1 MADGG
6 EVKIKITGDDSQFK
20 KTVNNLEST
29 ASKGLK
35 KVSSSAA
42 QVAGSIKNISAS
54 TETVVSSAN
63 KAKNAIQSFN
73 RGWQDIK
80 QVPNVLKNVGGNL
93 KNNVVNGLTNAKL
106 QTSLF
111 AASLKTLG
119 QQKLTGLVD
128 SVKQF
133 KTTITEGKSGL
144 SGFTAG
150 LKNIGKISVAEAVNG
165 IKSLVQHSKE
175 FAKTKIDGVVGS
187 FKQLPSLFK
196 NGLSG
201 SSSLLSGIKKVAGV
215 SLKGLH
221 TGILKIGS
229 LAKSAAGTITGALGG
244 AIKSIAKGLTVAMAA
259 GATAVTALVSKS
271 VSAYS
276 DYEQF
281 VGGVETLFKDNA
293 KTVQNYANVAYRT
306 AGLSANQ
313 YMDTVT
319 SFSASLIQ
327 SLGGDTAKA
336 ASMADM
342 AIIDMSDN
350 CNKMG
355 TDMQS
360 IQWAYQGFAKQNYTM
375 LDNLKLGY
383 GGTKEEMQRLLSDA
397 EKLTGKKF
405 DLSSFADIVEAIHAI
420 QENMDITGTTAQEA
434 EHTIQGSAASMKA
447 AWQNML
453 VALITGGGDFDRCI
467 DALVKSALTFGK
479 NIMPAVESALQGV
492 AKLIEGLAPV
502 LSQIV
507 TKIAKY
513 APKMIDVGVKLI
525 QSFLNGISKNS
536 SKIASAAAKICTA
549 LIRGLREII
558 PQITAIAG
566 QIISAF
572 ANELGKAIPILTP
585 ITSIVSLIGDNLNSL
600 IPIVV
605 AAASSFATFQI
616 ITTVTTAVQS
626 LITKFQA
633 IQAVLTAYS
642 TAAAASTIT
651 LKPLGVI
658 IGVITGKISLAAA
671 AQAAWNAIM
680 SANPIMLIITALA
693 ALAVGIGVYVA
704 ATNKASDAELEHQK
718 QVEASIERTNEL
730 KDSMESQ
737 KESYANSIQSTEEST
752 AAKLSEMERTQEL
765 ANELMTLADSE
776 GNVAEKNRERVD
788 FILGELNGAYGTEY
802 ALIDGQI
809 QKYSELVD
817 SINKVI
823 EAEKAKALVSSYSSQ
838 LQEAYKNEAEA
849 ASGAKEA
856 TKELSGQ
863 YAEREAIIQEFFASG
878 SRWNNT
884 MYDEKTAAE
893 YLSTAHGN
901 LAKRYQEVDQA
912 IKNNEEVIRY
922 HAETEREV
930 SDKEAQFSEASAQ
943 LKIGNYE
950 KITQQASLSAEQ
962 RAAIASGEGAKI
974 KEAIQ
979 ANNEEIK
986 MLEEA
991 RNTTSDE
998 SIRNY
1003 ISKQIETLT
1012 TNGEILK
1019 QAFEELGKG
1028 SDESLASG
1036 IESGGNAK
1044 NAAENKVNEVKQGF
1058 STASDT
1064 AQFGTA
1070 ATNNFSQ
1077 GILSGNVSG
1086 AAQQK
1091 GNEAKQGFKT
1101 AENTTDIGQTVGT
1114 NFASGI
1120 EAGGSAAPAAA
1131 SNIAQETVSAFEPI
1145 NTIPESVS
1153 TSMSE
1158 VVSATSD
1165 NMSQL
1170 PTIAD
1175 EKINAVKTSFDNGFA
1190 QIKTATSSAMSE
1202 VKTIISSTDLSGVG
1216 ANVVQGLINGMNS
1229 KLGEVRAVAAA
1240 IAAAVAAASKAKLD
1254 IHSPSRVFAEIG
1266 KNVMLGLVNGLE
1278 DNQYKAWY
1286 AMYNAS
1292 EKLLDSERFYLKEKQ
1307 RLEDEAFDKEYQ
1319 EKLDN
1324 AKDSEEIE
1332 KIKQEYTAKAE
1343 EDGRDKYLEI
1353 LKESSEEERRIY
1365 DDNLKAAEDSYKNIL
1380 EKQKNFADK
1389 LAKQNDNLLYG
1400 TVTDSMNGFEF
1411 ERSGIT
1417 TTKQLKAYT
1426 ASWKEYSE
1434 LLDKIRNIDGLPKEV
1449 FEIFKDL
1456 NQKEG
1461 YGIAQDILKMNAN
1474 GTLNEWIDAYTAATK
1489 AQADVSNNVF
1499 KDEAAELANA
1509 LYDEFGEIPEEFM
1522 DFGTESA
1529 DNFGKGFLNQ
1539 IKTVIAGIKAN
1550 VLANISSLMPTLALA
1565 GAGGNTSNTYN
1576 ASYYIQPSAGEST
1589 QAQLLAIR
1597 SQEKI
1602 NKYRMG

>member
-20 KTVNNLEST
+20 SVISGLENITGKGAKALASGFVKATGAAVAGLGTITAASINVGKSFESGMSTVAAISGASGKELLALSEKAKEMGATTKFSASEAAGAMEYMAMAGWKSEQMINGIEGVMKLAAASGEDLATTSDIVTDALT
-29 ASKGLK
+29 AFGMKAEDSGRFADVLAAASSNANTN
-35 KVSSSAA
+35 VSMMGETFKYVAP
-42 QVAGSIKNISAS
+42 VAGSLGYSCEDVAVGIGLMANAGIKGSQAGTALRS
-54 TETVVSSAN
+54 TLSRLTNPTKESQMAMDKLGLSITNSDGTM
-63 KAKNAIQSFN
+63 KSFN
-73 RGWQDIK
+73 E
-80 QVPNVLKNVGGNL
+80 VM
-93 KNNVVNGLTNAKL
+93 
-106 QTSLF
+106 
-111 AASLKTLG
+111 
-119 QQKLTGLVD
+119 VD
-128 SVKQF
+128 MRKGF
-133 KTTITEGKSGL
+133 SGL
-144 SGFTAG
+144 SAEEKASTAAMLGGQEAMSG
-150 LKNIGKISVAEAVNG
+150 LLAIANASEDDFNKLTEAIANSNG
-165 IKSLVQHSKE
+165 EVERMANTNLDNLEGDITILKSSLEGLGIEIYEGVQEPLREAAKE
-175 FAKTKIDGVVGS
+175 ATNMVGDLTKA
-187 FKQLPSLFK
+187 FK
-196 NGLSG
+196 NGG
-201 SSSLLSGIKKVAGV
+201 
-215 SLKGLH
+215 
-221 TGILKIGS
+221 
-229 LAKSAAGTITGALGG
+229 
-244 AIKSIAKGLTVAMAA
+244 
-259 GATAVTALVSKS
+259 
-271 VSAYS
+271 
-276 DYEQF
+276 
-281 VGGVETLFKDNA
+281 
-293 KTVQNYANVAYRT
+293 
-306 AGLSANQ
+306 
-313 YMDTVT
+313 
-319 SFSASLIQ
+319 FS
-327 SLGGDTAKA
+327 
-336 ASMADM
+336 
-342 AIIDMSDN
+342 
-350 CNKMG
+350 
-355 TDMQS
+355 
-360 IQWAYQGFAKQNYTM
+360 
-375 LDNLKLGY
+375 
-383 GGTKEEMQRLLSDA
+383 
-397 EKLTGKKF
+397 
-405 DLSSFADIVEAIHAI
+405 
-420 QENMDITGTTAQEA
+420 
-434 EHTIQGSAASMKA
+434 
-447 AWQNML
+447 
-453 VALITGGGDFDRCI
+453 
-467 DALVKSALTFGK
+467 
-479 NIMPAVESALQGV
+479 
-492 AKLIEGLAPV
+492 GLASEIGNV

-513 APKMIDVGVKLI
+513 TPKMIDAGVKLI

-549 LIRGLREII
+549 LIRGLSEII

-626 LITKFQA
+626 LIAKFQA
-633 IQAVLTAYS
+633 IQTVLTAYS
-642 TAAAASTIT
+642 TAMAASTT
-651 LKPLGVI
+651 MMSASNVASVLLVQTMKPLEVI

-788 FILGELNGAYGTEY
+788 FILGELNSAYGTEY

-1064 AQFGTA
+1064 TQFGTA

-1101 AENTTDIGQTVGT
+1101 AENTTDIGQTAGT
-1114 NFASGI
+1114 NFASGV

-1229 KLGEVRAVAAA
+1229 KLGEVRAVAAE
-1240 IAAAVAAASKAKLD
+1240 IAKTVAEASKAKLD

-1343 EDGRDKYLEI
+1343 EEGRDKYLEI

-1380 EKQKNFADK
+1380 ERQKNFADK
-1389 LAKQNDNLLYG
+1389 LAKQNDHLLYG

-1417 TTKQLKAYT
+1417 TTKQLKAYA

-1434 LLDKIRNIDGLPKEV
+1434 LLDKIRNIEGLPKEV

-1474 GTLNEWIDAYTAATK
+1474 GTLSEWIDAYTAAAK

-1509 LYDEFGEIPEEFM
+1509 LYDEFGEIPEEFI